1 MLSIVVAY
9 DRNRVIGRDNRLPWH
24 LPNDLAY
31 FKRVTTGKT
40 VVMGRKT
47 FDSIGRPL
55 PNRTNVVLT
64 RSGHFSAAGV
74 QVVHTVDEVLA
85 LDSSSEGEVCI
96 IGGAELFRAVLP
108 YVRKLYVTFID
119 EQFEGDTFF
128 PEVNLDEWQLVSE
141 VKGEKDEKNPYDYYF
156 MTYVRE

>member
-9 DRNRVIGRDNRLPWH
+9 DRNRVIGRNNRLPWH

-40 VVMGRKT
+40 IVLGRKT

-64 RSGHFSAAGV
+64 RSEQFAAAGV
-74 QVVHTVDEVLA
+74 TVVHSVDEVLA
-85 LDSSSEGEVCI
+85 LDSPGVEVCI
-96 IGGAELFRAVLP
+96 IGGETLFRAVLP

-119 EQFEGDTFF
+119 EQFEGDTYF
-128 PEVNLDEWQLVSE
+128 PEVNMDEWQLMSE
-141 VKGEKDEKNPYDYYF
+141 VKGERDEKNPYDYYF